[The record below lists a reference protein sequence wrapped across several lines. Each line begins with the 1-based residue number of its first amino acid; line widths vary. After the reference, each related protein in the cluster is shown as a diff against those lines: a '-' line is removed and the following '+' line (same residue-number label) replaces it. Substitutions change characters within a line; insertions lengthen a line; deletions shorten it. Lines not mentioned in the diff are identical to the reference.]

1 MFSRTY
7 HVYIM
12 SSASR
17 RLYIGVTGNLARRV
31 SEHRTGQF
39 EGFSKKY
46 QMKRLVYAEP
56 TSDVHTAIRR
66 EKQIKGWLRAR
77 KIELI
82 ESINPEW
89 RDLGEDLLGSGE
101 ILPEACHP
109 ERSEGSLKS
118 HARHLRD
125 PSLRSG

>member
-17 RLYIGVTGNLARRV
+17 RLYIGVTGNLALRV
-31 SEHRTGQF
+31 YEHRTGQF

-101 ILPEACHP
+101 IPPGACHP